1 MCAELSGK
9 PGASR
14 RRGQATLGRGLCSI
28 SCQRARAVA
37 VCHPQTGLRRTPG
50 AGSEFQALS
59 AIALPHTSH
68 RRDAD
73 SSGATMVAVMRS
85 LYQLIRMLLY
95 PGHGSMLTAP
105 PGSVAG
111 A

>member
-1 MCAELSGK
+1 MPPVHADGRALTATSALSAVSDQ
-9 PGASR
+9 GASSL
-14 RRGQATLGRGLCSI
+14 GQ
-28 SCQRARAVA
+28 VD
-37 VCHPQTGLRRTPG
+37 